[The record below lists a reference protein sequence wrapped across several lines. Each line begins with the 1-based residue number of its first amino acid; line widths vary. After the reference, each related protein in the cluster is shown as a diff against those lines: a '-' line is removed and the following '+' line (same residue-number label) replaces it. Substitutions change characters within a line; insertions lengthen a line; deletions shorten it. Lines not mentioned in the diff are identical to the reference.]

1 MYVIFHTNRVK
12 GFFVII
18 FIILYNNYDDFQALY
33 RGTLSMNVIKISP
46 RGYCYGVVDAMV
58 IARNAALDKSLPR
71 PIYILGMIVH
81 NKHVTDAFAEEG
93 IITLDGNNRKE
104 ILDKVD
110 KGTVIFT
117 AHGISPEIRKLASQK
132 GLVAIDATCPDVT
145 KTHDLIREKTKEGYH
160 IIYIGK
166 KGHPEP
172 EGAIGV
178 APDAVHLVSN
188 PSDVEALQLTHDKII
203 ITNQTTMSQWDVA
216 DIMKKVQ
223 EKYPQAESYNEI
235 CLATQIR
242 QEAVAEQAK
251 EADVLIVV
259 GDPKSN
265 NSNRLAQVSEEI
277 AGTKAYRIA
286 DISELDI
293 NWIKDASTAAVTA
306 GASTPTPITK
316 EVITFLEQFDPNN
329 QETWERT
336 KKVPLSKIL
345 PKVKNAE

>member
-1 MYVIFHTNRVK
+1 
-12 GFFVII
+12 
-18 FIILYNNYDDFQALY
+18 
-33 RGTLSMNVIKISP
+33 MNVIKISP

-93 IITLDGNNRKE
+93 IITLDGSNRKE

-110 KGTVIFT
+110 KGTIIFT
-117 AHGISPEIRKLASQK
+117 AHGISPEVREMAKQK
-132 GLVAIDATCPDVT
+132 GLTAIDATCPDVT
-145 KTHDLIREKTKEGYH
+145 KTHELIRKKSKDGYQ

-172 EGAIGV
+172 EGAVGV
-178 APDAVHLVSN
+178 APGLVHIVSN
-188 PSDVEALQLTHDKII
+188 TKDVDELNIPDHKII
-203 ITNQTTMSQWDVA
+203 VTNQTTMSQWDVK
-216 DIMKKVQ
+216 DIMQRVK
-223 EKYPQAESYNEI
+223 EKYPHVESYNEI

-251 EADVLIVV
+251 DADVLIVV

-286 DISELDI
+286 DITELNID
-293 NWIKDASTAAVTA
+293 WIKDASAVAVTA

-316 EVITFLEQFDPNN
+316 EVINFLEQFDPNN
-329 QETWERT
+329 EATWKCE

-345 PKVKNAE
+345 PKVKSEE